1 VTNFAKVFVE
11 SKYCD
16 IFVANIRHYQ
26 EIYQFKIYGYVI
38 MPTHFHWI
46 VQIEPNRGTISDIMR
61 DIKKFTAWD
70 VMEIEPNRGTISDI
84 MRDIK
89 KFTAWDV
96 MEALE
101 HDGRDALLRLFK
113 QKAVGLQQRRKFWM
127 SRFDDEFIRN
137 REMILTKLE
146 YIHNNPLK
154 AGLAV
159 NQEDYKY
166 SSARNYILRDHS
178 ILQVET
184 DW

>member
-1 VTNFAKVFVE
+1 MVWTMPPPGKREIGA
-11 SKYCD
+11 
-16 IFVANIRHYQ
+16 IIRVRWHGVLASHS
-26 EIYQFKIYGYVI
+26 FG
-38 MPTHFHWI
+38 
-46 VQIEPNRGTISDIMR
+46 R
-61 DIKKFTAWD
+61 DHAT
-70 VMEIEPNRGTISDI
+70 
-84 MRDIK
+84 
-89 KFTAWDV
+89 
-96 MEALE
+96 
-101 HDGRDALLRLFK
+101 GRDALLRLFK

>member
-1 VTNFAKVFVE
+1 MGRRGRASLTSETEYFVTTTVTNFAKVFVE
-11 SKYCD
+11 TKYCD

-46 VQIEPNRGTISDIMR
+46 VQ
-61 DIKKFTAWD
+61 
-70 VMEIEPNRGTISDI
+70 IEPNRGTISDI

>member
-1 VTNFAKVFVE
+1 MGRRGRASFVSEIEYFVTTTVTSFAKVFVDTR
-11 SKYCD
+11 YCD
-16 IFVANIRHYQ
+16 IFVAHIKHYQ

-46 VQIEPNRGTISDIMR
+46 VQTEPTLGTISDIMR

-70 VMEIEPNRGTISDI
+70 VMD
-84 MRDIK
+84 
-89 KFTAWDV
+89 
-96 MEALE
+96 ALE
-101 HDGRDALLRLFK
+101 QDGRNALLKLFR

-127 SRFDDEFIRN
+127 SRFDDEVIRN

-146 YIHNNPLK
+146 YIHNNPVK
-154 AGLAV
+154 ASLVA

-166 SSARNYILRDHS
+166 SSARNYILHDHS
-178 ILQVET
+178 VLQVET

>member
-1 VTNFAKVFVE
+1 MGRRGRASLTSETEYFVTTTVTNFAKVFVE
-11 SKYCD
+11 TKYCD
-16 IFVANIRHYQ
+16 IFVANIKHYQ

-46 VQIEPNRGTISDIMR
+46 VQ
-61 DIKKFTAWD
+61 
-70 VMEIEPNRGTISDI
+70 VEPNRGTISDI

-101 HDGRDALLRLFK
+101 QDGRDALLRLFR

-146 YIHNNPLK
+146 YIHNNPVK
-154 AGLAV
+154 AGLEV

-166 SSARNYILRDHS
+166 SSARNYILHDHS
-178 ILQVET
+178 ILQVES